1 MLGNRIR
8 AFRQERGLTLGQL
21 AEKAGVSASYLSTIE
36 RGLKK
41 PSIPALRQISEALH
55 VSPALLVRS
64 DDEKFTGEKL
74 RFLREGRSLT
84 VEELAEISDLPVSL
98 INKFESSE
106 ALPDYEQLDK
116 LAGALNITISCFV
129 DESYYKTNIGTRL
142 KQLRESQGISVT
154 SLAAKAGVSPGLIS
168 QIEGN
173 YTIPSL
179 DTLEKIS
186 EIMGTTLHYFLLE
199 NKDVENLLAG
209 LGPDLL
215 ELLSDQKVQVVLR
228 SIKDFDSAELRY
240 VLNYL
245 QFFKRNRKI
254 LS

>member
-8 AFRQERGLTLGQL
+8 SFRRERGLTLGQL
-21 AEKAGVSASYLSTIE
+21 AEKAGISASYLSTIE

-41 PSIPALRQISEALH
+41 PSIPALKQISDALH

-64 DDEKFTGEKL
+64 ADEKFTGEKL
-74 RFLREGRSLT
+74 RFLREGRGLT
-84 VEELAEISDLPVSL
+84 VAELAELSDLPATQ
-98 INKFESSE
+98 IEKFENSA
-106 ALPDYEQLDK
+106 ALPDHDQLDR
-116 LAGALNITISCFV
+116 LASALNLTVSCFV
-129 DESYYKTNIGTRL
+129 EENYYKTNIGSRL
-142 KQLRESQGISVT
+142 KKLRESQGLSVAA
-154 SLAAKAGVSPGLIS
+154 LAAKARVSPGLVS

-186 EIMGTTLHYFLLE
+186 EIMGITLHYFLLE
-199 NKDVENLLAG
+199 NRDVEDLLAG

-215 ELLSDQKVQVVLR
+215 ELLGDHKVQAVLQ

-254 LS
+254 LY

>member
-8 AFRQERGLTLGQL
+8 AFRRERGLTLGQL
-21 AEKAGVSASYLSTIE
+21 AEKSGISASYLSTIE

-41 PSIPALRQISEALH
+41 PSIPSLKQISEALH
-55 VSPALLVRS
+55 VSPSLLVYS

-74 RFLREGRSLT
+74 RLLRKGRGLNR
-84 VEELAEISDLPVSL
+84 EELSEISELPLSQ
-98 INKFESSE
+98 IEKFENGD
-106 ALPDYEQLDK
+106 AVPDYEQLDL
-116 LAGALNITISCFV
+116 LAGALNLSIGCFV
-129 DESYYKTNIGTRL
+129 EESYYKSNIGIRL
-142 KQLRESQGISVT
+142 KKIRESQGLSVA
-154 SLAAKAGVSPGLIS
+154 SLAAKAGVSAGLIS

-179 DTLEKIS
+179 DTLEKIA
-186 EIMGTTLHYFLLE
+186 EIMGITLHYFLLE
-199 NKDVENLLAG
+199 SKDVENLLAN

-215 ELLSDQKVQVVLR
+215 ELLSDHKVQAVLQ